1 MLRTAPA
8 ILVLLLGLCLTASSA
23 PPETV
28 GIPLKP
34 DPPIA
39 VDGNLGDW
47 ERVPNAR
54 GISAPEQAVWGANSW
69 TGPADLQGT
78 VRLAWRQEYLFIA
91 AEVVDDTIHQTQRGA
106 NIWRGDHIELYLDA
120 APDLDPGRETLAPA
134 SSSWR

>member
-54 GISAPEQAVWGANSW
+54 GISAP
-69 TGPADLQGT
+69 GPGHGGGPEGGGRPAPSG
-78 VRLAWRQEYLFIA
+78 
-91 AEVVDDTIHQTQRGA
+91 RGKS
-106 NIWRGDHIELYLDA
+106 G
-120 APDLDPGRETLAPA
+120 
-134 SSSWR
+134 